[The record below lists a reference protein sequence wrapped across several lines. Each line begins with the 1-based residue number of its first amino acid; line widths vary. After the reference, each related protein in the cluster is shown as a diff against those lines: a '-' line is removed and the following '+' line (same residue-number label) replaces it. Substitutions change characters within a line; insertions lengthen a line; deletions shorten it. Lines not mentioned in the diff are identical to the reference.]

1 MRTVTRPI
9 AALALLAGWAALGP
23 SRAEQAR
30 VASVVAAGLREGEAS
45 GIAVTSRGRLELAPT
60 LGRVS
65 RPLATG
71 DPGQVFAIASDAGGR
86 ILLATGPDGQ
96 IVRVAPGGESSVLF
110 RAAEPLVT
118 ALLPLPGGDLL
129 AATAPGGKIYRIG
142 ADGKGRVWCE
152 TEERYVWAL
161 ARLRDETVLAAT
173 GERGRLLAVDRSGT
187 PRVLFDADETHL
199 VSLAVAADGSTWAGG
214 SGRGLVYRI
223 DAAGHGTVVYDDELP
238 EAKAIAPGPGGEIV
252 VAFDAPPVPDKRPP
266 ALRIRVGGGSGE
278 GVSDLEGQS
287 GTTAIQGVIEG
298 LGATTADE
306 GERLRGKLVRIAADG
321 TDVELWRSQDEAPF
335 AAALDGDGRPI
346 FATGEPARLWRVES
360 PHEVSLLATLKEA
373 QATAI
378 AREARGFLVATSNP
392 GGVYRLDARPGDA
405 GTYTSPPLDAGGIAR
420 WGSLAWRVEGGGRVE
435 IATRTGNSAD
445 PDGTWSPWKGSLTNP
460 LGSSVPSP
468 EGRFLQWRA
477 RLVGGGAETPRI
489 AGVGASYVT
498 RNRPPSLRDL
508 RVDPSSG
515 AVSAKATLRWSVAD
529 ADGDPVAVEVEVR
542 KLGETAWTSATR
554 AEPPAS
560 KPGDGSSSS
569 SDGVYKDGRA
579 TWDTVTWDEG
589 IYEVRAMA
597 LDAGANPPGEGLSSV
612 ADLPIALRVDRSPP
626 DIRPKRVAGGI
637 EVEVTDAVSGVARLE
652 IIEDGRVIASPRPAD
667 GVADGGKETFRVPGE
682 PPGKAAS
689 RTLRATDG
697 AGNTAEA
704 EVPAP

>member
-1 MRTVTRPI
+1 MTPLRACVATFAVVAVVGAVDAP
-9 AALALLAGWAALGP
+9 
-23 SRAEQAR
+23 RAEQAR
-30 VASVVAAGLREGEAS
+30 VASVAAAGLREGEAS
-45 GIAVTSRGRLELAPT
+45 GIAVTSRGRLELAPA

-65 RPLATG
+65 HPLASG
-71 DPGQVFAIASDAGGR
+71 DPAQVFAIASDSGGR

-96 IVRVAPGGESSVLF
+96 IVRVSPGGDSSVLF
-110 RAAEPLVT
+110 RASEPLVT

-161 ARLRDETVLAAT
+161 ARMRDETVLAAT
-173 GERGRLLAVDRSGT
+173 GERGRLLALDRTGKS
-187 PRVLFDADETHL
+187 RVLFDADETHL

-238 EAKAIAPGPGGEIV
+238 EAKAIVPGPGGEIV
-252 VAFDAPPVPDKRPP
+252 VAFDAAPVPDKRPP
-266 ALRIRVGGGSGE
+266 ALRIRVGGGNGE

-287 GTTAIQGVIEG
+287 GTAIQGVIEG
-298 LGATTADE
+298 LGTATTEE
-306 GERLRGKLVRIAADG
+306 GERLRGKLVRISADG

-378 AREARGFLVATSNP
+378 AREARGLLVATSNP
-392 GGVYRLDARPGDA
+392 AGVYRLEAQPADN

-420 WGSLAWRVEGGGRVE
+420 WGSLAWRAEGGGRVE

-445 PDGTWSPWKGSLTNP
+445 PDGTWSPWKGPLTNP
-460 LGSSVPSP
+460 VGSSVPSP

-477 RLVGGGAETPRI
+477 RLTGAGAGTPTI

-498 RNRPPSLRDL
+498 RNRPPGLRDL
-508 RVDPSSG
+508 RVDPTSG
-515 AVSAKATLRWSVAD
+515 AISAKATLRWSVAD

-542 KLGETAWTSATR
+542 KTGQSAWTSATR
-554 AEPPAS
+554 ADPPAP
-560 KPGDGSSSS
+560 KAGDSGSA
-569 SDGVYKDGRA
+569 SDGFYKDGRA

-589 IYEVRAMA
+589 VYEVRAVA

-612 ADLPIALRVDRSPP
+612 ADLPIALRVDRTAP
-626 DIRPKRVAGGI
+626 DIRPKRVAGGGV
-637 EVEVTDAVSGVARLE
+637 EVEVADAVSGVARLE
-652 IIEDGRVIASPRPAD
+652 IIEDGRIVASPRPAD
-667 GVADGGKETFRVPGE
+667 GVADGSKEVFRVPAV
-682 PPGKAAS
+682 PSGKRDA